1 VADWNRLTR
10 LSGTPRGGADRIDM
24 SFAADMLNHMQHAGN
39 LLHASIFFR
48 NVMRGFFRRIS
59 FGQDFARAYGIP
71 PLSARQVLSAIPKT
85 ARPAA
90 AAAGLGQ
97 STPAW
102 LYFMCEAD
110 VLEAGERVGP
120 TASRI
125 IADSI
130 TGLIRHHGGER
141 LKLDGRPWH
150 PRQSALRTQNGKP
163 LDSLRALL
171 LCAEE
176 EQP

>member
-1 VADWNRLTR
+1 
-10 LSGTPRGGADRIDM
+10 
-24 SFAADMLNHMQHAGN
+24 
-39 LLHASIFFR
+39 
-48 NVMRGFFRRIS
+48 
-59 FGQDFARAYGIP
+59 
-71 PLSARQVLSAIPKT
+71 
-85 ARPAA
+85 
-90 AAAGLGQ
+90 
-97 STPAW
+97 
-102 LYFMCEAD
+102 
-110 VLEAGERVGP
+110 VGP

-130 TGLIRHHGGER
+130 TGLIRHNGGER